1 MKKEFEI
8 STDLYSED
16 IVKQAISD
24 FSEIFKPHPNPL
36 LRGEGTIK
44 KFIIEWNSEEEI
56 NEIFNELMN
65 YIIWLI
71 NE

>member
-8 STDLYSED
+8 NIDIYPED

-24 FSEIFKPHPNPL
+24 FKEVWKIKYVNKSLEIYWDN
-36 LRGEGTIK
+36 E
-44 KFIIEWNSEEEI
+44 NEI

>member
-8 STDLYSED
+8 NTELYSED
-16 IVKQAISD
+16 IVNQAISD
-24 FSEIFKPHPNPL
+24 FSEVW
-36 LRGEGTIK
+36 EIK
-44 KFIIEWNSEEEI
+44 YNSWKIEISWENEDEI